1 MVVVVFER
9 TGTLGISWRH
19 RKEDG
24 AAVVKNIQAGTSL
37 ALRLNAPRSSTPDA
51 ETVCDADSSAG
62 EATRQGLAVG
72 QVLMAVNDK
81 SMAGQEFKAI
91 IETIRTAG
99 RPLSLTLV
107 PEGTGRDAFKI
118 FQNEKLLMVKITAPG
133 RIGMQLMSEG
143 STVRIVSCAPDSV
156 SSEIGKHLHQHA
168 SLVGMTLKTIQSA
181 GMPEQQAAHLP
192 LPVLSGMLSSAKRPL
207 SLGLEPVSH
216 QRILP
221 VWKRSKSM
229 DLADP
234 ERITAKF
241 TQPGSLGLGFA
252 SAGGGTVVKL
262 REVKPGTQGAT
273 HPALVPGLRL
283 VEVAGQD
290 VRQLKYEQVIQQL
303 KAAGRPLFL
312 AFTGSDAGKTA
323 RAQHP
328 EESPSPTI
336 EVTFSKPGTLGM
348 KLSPVT
354 GKTQDP
360 GVEIAGFTP
369 GTQADDH
376 PQLRPGLVFLS
387 MHDDHGSTVRLSDLP
402 YQRVLHEIKSA
413 GRPVTFCFVDPTSAN
428 CATSTPTERT
438 QVNNAVDA
446 DATLVAQKKEEEE
459 IRGSADLAASP
470 PSTPAK
476 VKEMQL
482 AEEAELE
489 GGDARVMPSDQGGG
503 DNGKLLSVTFSEQ
516 GSLGMKLK
524 PYGTHEMELIGT
536 APGSQATRHPELQP
550 GLLVRAVGGKSVSG
564 LGYDQ
569 KLALIKAG
577 GRPLTMGFVEKPD
590 SSRTPEESPAP
601 PVPVSQGVRVT
612 FTEQGSLGLKFTPN
626 KTTGAVELL
635 AVNPGT
641 QAERHAALH
650 GGMVLATVAEV
661 SVVGKSY
668 QKVLEML
675 KTAGRPLTLG
685 FVPGAAAATLSP
697 ERTQQS
703 GPVVSAPASASA
715 SASASVSAEV
725 SVPASTLSLGAAQQT
740 MEPMLQP
747 VSSPPVA
754 LAPIEVAVQ
763 TPASAPGPP
772 SAVASPLPVLAPV
785 SPSPGGSVSPD
796 QVAEM
801 ARMRAR
807 VRELTNKLER
817 MESSNDIIRLQEQL
831 RAQKTVVAEARA
843 HAAAADERLQ
853 AGAIAVQRLR
863 ENRRAEVAATDEEIE
878 ELKEKVASL
887 KKKALTQEEK
897 LEASEH
903 RIQAL
908 ETQLAAAEADI
919 EDKEQALAASNNP
932 PTVAAGW
939 PEDVEE
945 ILAAKDVE
953 LSAALEKEAAA
964 KLRADDLEARLR
976 EVQGQL
982 DAAQAADEMSGDVA
996 TVDSLRE
1003 QLAQKDQA
1011 LLSTSGSPPVTTRPA
1026 RQQRGGGGFC
1036 GAKPKKH

>member
-1 MVVVVFER
+1 M
-9 TGTLGISWRH
+9 
-19 RKEDG
+19 
-24 AAVVKNIQAGTSL
+24 
-37 ALRLNAPRSSTPDA
+37 
-51 ETVCDADSSAG
+51 CDAGSTAD
-62 EATRQGLAVG
+62 EATQRGLAVG
-72 QVLMAVNDK
+72 QVLMMVNDK
-81 SMAGQEFKAI
+81 SMVGQDFKTI
-91 IETIRTAG
+91 IETIRTAR

-107 PEGTGRDAFKI
+107 AEGTGRDAFKI
-118 FQNEKLLMVKITAPG
+118 FENPKLLMVKITAPG
-133 RIGMQLMSEG
+133 PIGTQLTSDG
-143 STVRIVSCAPDSV
+143 STVRIASCAPDSV
-156 SSEIGKHLHQHA
+156 SSEIGEHLRRHA
-168 SLVGMTLKTIQSA
+168 SLDGMILKTIQSE
-181 GMPEQQAAHLP
+181 GMPEQQAGHLP

-207 SLGLEPVSH
+207 TLGLEPPGQPVSH
-216 QRILP
+216 QRTTVP
-221 VWKRSKSM
+221 VWKRSRST
-229 DLADP
+229 DLVAVS
-234 ERITAKF
+234 ERIAATF

-252 SAGGGTVVKL
+252 SAGGGMVVKL

-273 HPALVPGLRL
+273 HPSLVPGLRL

-290 VRQLKYEQVIQQL
+290 VSQFKYEQVIQKL
-303 KAAGRPLFL
+303 KAAGRPLDL
-312 AFTGSDAGKTA
+312 VFTSSDASKTA
-323 RAQHP
+323 RAPHP
-328 EESPSPTI
+328 EESASPTI
-336 EVTFSKPGTLGM
+336 EATFSKRGPLGM

-360 GVEIAGFTP
+360 GVKIAGCTP

-376 PQLRPGLVFLS
+376 SQLRPGLVFFS
-387 MHDDHGSTVRLSDLP
+387 MHDDRGSTVHLSDLP
-402 YQRVLHEIKSA
+402 YQMVVDKIKSA
-413 GRPVTFCFVDPTSAN
+413 GRPVTFRFVDPASATSAN
-428 CATSTPTERT
+428 STPTERT
-438 QVNNAVDA
+438 QVDNAADA

-459 IRGSADLAASP
+459 VRGSADLAASP
-470 PSTPAK
+470 PSTPEK

-489 GGDARVMPSDQGGG
+489 GGDARAMPSDQGGG
-503 DNGKLLSVTFSEQ
+503 DSDKLLNVTFSKQ
-516 GSLGMKLK
+516 GSLGMRLK

-564 LGYDQ
+564 LGYEQ
-569 KLALIKAG
+569 KLAAIKAG
-577 GRPLTMGFVEKPD
+577 ARPLTVGFVKKPD
-590 SSRTPEESPAP
+590 SSRTPEESPSPAAP
-601 PVPVSQGVRVT
+601 ASQGVRVI

-626 KTTGAVELL
+626 NRTGAVELL

-661 SVVGKSY
+661 SVAGKSY
-668 QKVLEML
+668 QEVLGML
-675 KTAGRPLTLG
+675 KTGGRPLTLG
-685 FVPGAAAATLSP
+685 FVSGTAAVALSP

-703 GPVVSAPASASA
+703 GPVVSAPAPACE
-715 SASASVSAEV
+715 EV
-725 SVPASTLSLGAAQQT
+725 SVPAPAPSLKAAQQT
-740 MEPMLQP
+740 VAPALQP
-747 VSSPPVA
+747 VSSPPSA
-754 LAPIEVAVQ
+754 LAPTELAAVQ
-763 TPASAPGPP
+763 APAPAPAPAPGSP
-772 SAVASPLPVLAPV
+772 SAVASPLPVLARV
-785 SPSPGGSVSPD
+785 APSPGGSVSPD

-817 MESSNDIIRLQEQL
+817 MESSNDITRLQEQL

-853 AGAIAVQRLR
+853 AGAVAVQRLR

-887 KKKALTQEEK
+887 TRKALMQEEK
-897 LEASEH
+897 LETSEH

-908 ETQLAAAEADI
+908 ETQLAVAEADI
-919 EDKEQALAASNNP
+919 EEKEQALAAPNNP
-932 PTVAAGW
+932 PPVAAGL
-939 PEDVEE
+939 PKDVEE

-953 LSAALEKEAAA
+953 LSAAFEKEAAA

-982 DAAQAADEMSGDVA
+982 VAAQAADETPGDVA

-1011 LLSTSGSPPVTTRPA
+1011 LLSASESAPVTTRQA